1 MGTRRALIIEDCM
14 VTVSALSS
22 ILSDLGF
29 DVEAAYSAEDAQKLL
44 SENSAW
50 NVILIDW
57 LLPGMPGTELVQ
69 HIRSGPFSKVP
80 IMMVTGQNEIHQ
92 VAEALEA
99 GASEYVMKPFTRSII
114 AEKLLLLGFNEPT

>member
-1 MGTRRALIIEDCM
+1 M
-14 VTVSALSS
+14 
-22 ILSDLGF
+22 
-29 DVEAAYSAEDAQKLL
+29 
-44 SENSAW
+44 
-50 NVILIDW
+50 ILIDW